1 MGERAVR
8 VSVLNRFAGQPA
20 VRPILLILALY
31 IPVALAYGL
40 VTPVY
45 EGPDEIGHVL
55 YAKHIAEGRGIPV
68 QSREYA
74 IGYGFGQEGSQA
86 PLYYALNAALV
97 RVLGLPLDDLPGLPP
112 SNPFSTCG
120 RPARYNVA
128 RYRHDPQRETFP
140 YQGAARAVHV
150 MRLFSAALGGVTVVA
165 VYAAARAAFPHPKE
179 AALLAAALV
188 AFNPQFAFMGG
199 VVNNDNLVNCLTVV
213 AVALTVYFMQRGF
226 TWWRAL
232 ILGLVCGLASL
243 AKLGGVMAL
252 AFAGIGILADCVKRG
267 ACSVFRVPCSAVGGR
282 RSAVRVSCCVFRD
295 RQSVLRH
302 CSLLIPHSS
311 FLIFS
316 FLAVAGWWF
325 VRNWMLYGDPTGT
338 NMLLSI
344 YGGRRGWPWHLV
356 LPEILATFRSY
367 WAVFACGLDLPQ
379 PVYWLFGVLVALGLA
394 GWVRG
399 WKVTPRRER
408 WVAGVFLLWL
418 GLIVVSWVR
427 WNQIT
432 YAPLGRLFFQAN
444 AVIGALLGYGLAR
457 LTSRPRWMLWGV
469 GAGLWALALAGALLV
484 VRPAFALPAR
494 YPVTDA
500 PAPPQPLPQTAFG
513 SLMDVLIH
521 EIGVLGYALSDRS
534 LEPGQMLEV
543 ALFLQATRP
552 ISEDYAL
559 ALQLL
564 SPIPGDN
571 ITLVNFNTIPGG
583 GNYPTYAW
591 QPDEVVIDRYR
602 LRVPDQVERTQAWR
616 VVAIFYRLSDGHRLP
631 VTVAGQPGGE
641 MLELGLVRVGASTE
655 GREGEEGREGRGVP
669 PDALLET
676 NPVFG
681 EAIRLERLRLRVEG
695 DQVHVT
701 TWWRALAP
709 LEKDYTTL
717 VHLYDAEGAL
727 LAASDAPPLRGGF
740 PTSLWKPGDLVADE
754 FVVSSRM
761 STSRMSTSD
770 AKGESIGLGWYDP
783 ITGARL
789 PALEAENRLTDDV
802 YRILLDP

>member
-1 MGERAVR
+1 MSRRMSAFR
-8 VSVLNRFAGQPA
+8 PA
-20 VRPILLILALY
+20 VCPILLILALY

-40 VTPVY
+40 VTPIY

-97 RVLGLPLDDLPGLPP
+97 RVLGLPLDDLKGLPP

-150 MRLFSAALGGVTVVA
+150 MRLLSAALGGMTVAA
-165 VYAAARAAFPHPKE
+165 VYAAARAAFPQPKE
-179 AALLAAALV
+179 AAPLAAALV

-232 ILGLVCGLASL
+232 ILGLVCGLAPL

-252 AFAGIGILADCVKRG
+252 AFAGIGILADFGLRNMECVKRVP
-267 ACSVFRVPCSAVGGR
+267 CSVFRVPCSAVGGR
-282 RSAVRVSCCVFRD
+282 RSAVRVSCCVFRG
-295 RQSVLRH
+295 RWSAVGGLRSVLRH
-302 CSLLIPHSS
+302 CSLLIAHSS
-311 FLIFS
+311 CLIFS

-338 NMLLSI
+338 NMMLSI
-344 YGGRRGWPWHLV
+344 YGGRRGWPWRLV
-356 LPEILATFRSY
+356 LPEIFTTFRSY
-367 WAVFACGLDLPQ
+367 WAAFACGLGFPQ

-399 WKVTPRRER
+399 WKTTPRRER
-408 WVAGVFLLWL
+408 WMAGLFLLWL
-418 GLIVVSWVR
+418 GLVVVSWVR

-444 AVIGALLGYGLAR
+444 AAIGALLGYGLAR

-494 YPVTDA
+494 CPAADA

-534 LEPGQMLEV
+534 LEPGQMLQV

-564 SPIPGDN
+564 SPVPGDN
-571 ITLVNFNTIPGG
+571 ITLVNFNTVPGG

-591 QPDEVVIDRYR
+591 RPDEVVIDRYR

-616 VVAIFYRLSDGHRLP
+616 VVAIFYRLSDGERLP

-641 MLELGLVRVGASTE
+641 MLELGLVRVGASQPVEVPEEVRLE
-655 GREGEEGREGRGVP
+655 GGPSFGDAMRLEGVRLRAEGER
-669 PDALLET
+669 
-676 NPVFG
+676 
-681 EAIRLERLRLRVEG
+681 
-695 DQVHVT
+695 VHVT

-717 VHLYDAEGAL
+717 LHLYDAEGAL
-727 LAASDAPPLRGGF
+727 LAAGDAPPLRGGF

-754 FVVSSRM
+754 FVVLF
-761 STSRMSTSD
+761 D
-770 AKGESIGLGWYDP
+770 GGGEFVGLGWYDP
-783 ITGARL
+783 VTGVRL
-789 PALEAENRLTDDV
+789 PISGEASETVTVFPL
-802 YRILLDP
+802 P

>member
-1 MGERAVR
+1 VGERAVR

-31 IPVALAYGL
+31 IPVALVYGL
-40 VTPVY
+40 VTPIY

-97 RVLGLPLDDLPGLPP
+97 RVLGLPLDDLKGLPP

-128 RYRHDPQRETFP
+128 RYRHDPRREEFP

-165 VYAAARAAFPHPKE
+165 VYAAARLAFPQPKE
-179 AALLAAALV
+179 AAPLAAALV
-188 AFNPQFAFMGG
+188 AFNPQFVFMGG

-232 ILGLVCGLASL
+232 ILGLLCGLAPL

-252 AFAGIGILADCVKRG
+252 AFAGMGLLADCVKRVS
-267 ACSVFRVPCSAVGGR
+267 CSVFRVPCSAVGGR
-282 RSAVRVSCCVFRD
+282 RSAARVSCSVFRG
-295 RQSVLRH
+295 RRSAVGGRRSVLRH
-302 CSLLIPHSS
+302 CSLLIARSS

-316 FLAVAGWWF
+316 FLSVAGWWF

-338 NMLLSI
+338 NMMLSI
-344 YGGRRGWPWHLV
+344 YGGRRGWPWRLV
-356 LPEILATFRSY
+356 LPEIFATFRSY
-367 WAVFACGLDLPQ
+367 WAAFACGLGFPQ

-394 GWVRG
+394 GWVRA
-399 WKVTPRRER
+399 WRTTPRRER
-408 WVAGVFLLWL
+408 WMAGLFLLWL
-418 GLIVVSWVR
+418 GLVVVSWVR

-444 AVIGALLGYGLAR
+444 AAIGALLGYGLAR
-457 LTSRPRWMLWGV
+457 LTWRPRWVLGSV
-469 GAGLWALALAGALLV
+469 GGGLWVLAVIGALAV
-484 VRPAFALPAR
+484 VRPAFALPPR
-494 YPVTDA
+494 EPVPA
-500 PAPPQPLPQTAFG
+500 VPVSGQPAPEVLFG
-513 SLMDVLIH
+513 DAIADEYIRVWGH
-521 EIGVLGYALSDRS
+521 TLSTRS
-534 LEPGQMLEV
+534 VEPGQGLTV
-543 ALFLQATRP
+543 ALFVQARQP
-552 ISEDYAL
+552 ITEDYAL
-559 ALQLL
+559 ALQWV
-564 SPIPGDN
+564 SPVAGDDT
-571 ITLVNFNTIPGG
+571 TLVNLNTIPGG

-591 QPDEVVIDRYR
+591 QPDEVIADRYR
-602 LRVPDQVERTQAWR
+602 LVAPERVERMQAWR
-616 VVAIFYRLSDGHRLP
+616 VVAIFYRLSDGKRLP

-641 MLELGLVRVGASTE
+641 MLELGLVRVGASHPVE
-655 GREGEEGREGRGVP
+655 VLE
-669 PDALLET
+669 DARLQDG
-676 NPVFG
+676 PSFG
-681 EAIRLERLRLRVEG
+681 DAMRLEGVQLISEG
-695 DQVHVT
+695 SRIRIH

-709 LEKDYTTL
+709 LEKDYTVL

-740 PTSLWKPGDLVADE
+740 PTSLWKPGDLIADE
-754 FVVSSRM
+754 FVVS
-761 STSRMSTSD
+761 SRMSTSD

-789 PALEAENRLTDDV
+789 PALETGNRLTDDV

>member
-1 MGERAVR
+1 M
-8 VSVLNRFAGQPA
+8 SVLNRFAGQPA

-31 IPVALAYGL
+31 IPVALVYGL
-40 VTPVY
+40 VTPIY

-97 RVLGLPLDDLPGLPP
+97 RVLGLPLDDLKGLPP

-128 RYRHDPQRETFP
+128 RYRHDPRREEFP

-165 VYAAARAAFPHPKE
+165 VYAAARLAFPQPKE
-179 AALLAAALV
+179 AAPLAAALV
-188 AFNPQFAFMGG
+188 AFNPQFVFMGG

-232 ILGLVCGLASL
+232 ILGLLCGLAPL

-252 AFAGIGILADCVKRG
+252 AFAGMGLLADCVKRVS
-267 ACSVFRVPCSAVGGR
+267 CSVFRVPCSAVGGR
-282 RSAVRVSCCVFRD
+282 RSAARVSCSVFRG
-295 RQSVLRH
+295 RRSVLRH
-302 CSLLIPHSS
+302 CSLLIARSS

-316 FLAVAGWWF
+316 FLSVAGWWF

-338 NMLLSI
+338 NMMLSI
-344 YGGRRGWPWHLV
+344 YGGRRGWPWRLV
-356 LPEILATFRSY
+356 LPEIFATFRSY
-367 WAVFACGLDLPQ
+367 WAAFACGLGFPQ

-394 GWVRG
+394 GWVRA
-399 WKVTPRRER
+399 WRTTPRRER
-408 WVAGVFLLWL
+408 WMAGLFLLWL
-418 GLIVVSWVR
+418 GLVVVSWVR

-444 AVIGALLGYGLAR
+444 AAIGALLGYGLAR
-457 LTSRPRWMLWGV
+457 LTPRPRWMLWGV

-494 YPVTDA
+494 YPVADA

-513 SLMDVLIH
+513 S

-564 SPIPGDN
+564 SPVPGDN
-571 ITLVNFNTIPGG
+571 ITLVNFNTVSGG

-591 QPDEVVIDRYR
+591 RPDEVVIDRYR

-616 VVAIFYRLSDGHRLP
+616 VVAIFYRLSDGKRLP
-631 VTVAGQPGGE
+631 VTVAGQPVGE
-641 MLELGLVRVGASTE
+641 MLELGLVRVGASHPVE
-655 GREGEEGREGRGVP
+655 VPEE
-669 PDALLET
+669 A
-676 NPVFG
+676 
-681 EAIRLERLRLRVEG
+681 RLEDGPSFGDAMRLEG
-695 DQVHVT
+695 VQLISEGSRIRIH

-709 LEKDYTTL
+709 LEKDYTVL

-740 PTSLWKPGDLVADE
+740 PTSLWKPGDLIADE

-789 PALEAENRLTDDV
+789 PALETGNRLTDDV